1 MSPKAKARWKK
12 AGKIALWT
20 GVAAVGYELAIAG
33 IFRRQRRRDVFNQ
46 ALQAQHRTKKPLW
59 VVGIP
64 KQGLARVLG
73 PDWDC
78 ADGCIAPENLVEQLQ
93 KFGNSSVVLFVGRG
107 LEGAE
112 DPGLVVREMQRV
124 SGGDLFVAALEPYS
138 LSAWMPWRKQRIL
151 TAPPK
156 TTYVEYRA
164 LPWRPG
170 PSQVARVA
178 GLRRVV

>member
-20 GVAAVGYELAIAG
+20 AVVGVGYELAIAG

-46 ALQAQHRTKKPLW
+46 ALEAQNRTRKQLW

-78 ADGCIAPENLVEQLQ
+78 ADGCIAPENLVATLRD
-93 KFGNSSVVLFVGRG
+93 FATNSVVLFVGRG

-138 LSAWMPWRKQRIL
+138 LSAWMPWRRQRIL

-156 TTYVEYRA
+156 TSYVEYRP
-164 LPWRPG
+164 LPWRAG
-170 PSQVARVA
+170 PSHVARVA